1 MVELRLSCRN
11 ARQERSGASSSLAV
25 QTPGL
30 LELENCSWNA
40 ASAAGMRLQRLVLG
54 QQLPSQLAAHS
65 HTRTS
70 ASCICISSQ
79 LPAPRSIVR
88 YRMSLWY
95 SIKIRRN
102 EQAPSVRI
110 LQTPNSFRFS
120 ILPVFKSYFNRLK
133 LF

>member
-79 LPAPRSIVR
+79 LPAPRSI
-88 YRMSLWY
+88 LY
-95 SIKIRRN
+95 ST
-102 EQAPSVRI
+102 
-110 LQTPNSFRFS
+110 LQDVTMVQYQYTKKRTSAFSKNSAKPQLLRF
-120 ILPVFKSYFNRLK
+120 YFACL
-133 LF
+133 